1 MQRWRRDQDGKMWPI
16 PGRGLHLSAFYA
28 REFIAAVLKAV
39 PYEEAWRD
47 ARARGERRARG
58 AVA

>member
-1 MQRWRRDQDGKMWPI
+1 MWPI